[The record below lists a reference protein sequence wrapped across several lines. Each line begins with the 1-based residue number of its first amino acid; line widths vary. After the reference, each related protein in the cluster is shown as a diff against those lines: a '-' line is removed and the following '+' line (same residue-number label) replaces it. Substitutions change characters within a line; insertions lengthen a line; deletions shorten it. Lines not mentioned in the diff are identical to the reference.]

1 MYADKLLL
9 LGKATVQN
17 CYAYHCWKNWPPT
30 QTLIK
35 RTVKCI
41 LQQEETEQR
50 KMQQGW
56 GMKEPM
62 ANSVADE
69 LPGNLLTLETINHVK
84 TSIWRCL
91 HNAINNKSGQSR
103 LGIVHIYTY
112 MYIKIRKSTQSI

>member
-1 MYADKLLL
+1 MQISCYSWAKQQCR
-9 LGKATVQN
+9 TVN
-17 CYAYHCWKNWPPT
+17 AYNCWKNWPPT

-41 LQQEETEQR
+41 LQQEGTEQR

-69 LPGNLLTLETINHVK
+69 LPGNLLTLETLIMLK
-84 TSIWRCL
+84 TSIWHCL
-91 HNAINNKSGQSR
+91 FTQC
-103 LGIVHIYTY
+103 
-112 MYIKIRKSTQSI
+112 RKQQKGTK